1 MYRLSIFSKVKK
13 NEYAKNSTI
22 LMTGTVIS
30 MILKA
35 ITAIVLSNYLGDA
48 LLGVSGIYTASYSIL
63 LIVATGRY
71 ELSIMLPKDDNDG
84 FMLMILSS
92 GLSFVFSALMMILL
106 SIFSAIFSFS
116 LGWIWFLPIT
126 LAVLGTYFSIN
137 YWLNRKKQYKKLAV
151 NRILQGILYFGFCFL
166 FYFIEFTKE
175 YSLILGYI
183 FSQAT
188 VLIILIIYA
197 ICDYKKYNI
206 KVKFSRIKELA
217 IKNIDFPR
225 ISVASGVV
233 NNLATRLPVFLLQY
247 FCGIK
252 VVGQYTL
259 MEQVFAAPIAIISES
274 IRDVFRQ
281 KASKDYAEDNE
292 CYNTYYKTFKTL
304 AISAIA
310 PFLLI
315 MIGAKPIISLVFSD
329 EFNMAAIFIIIMA
342 PFYYVK
348 FIVSPLTFMS
358 YIANKQ
364 GFDMKWQMLF
374 CISSA
379 SAFMIGY
386 FVSHNPYI
394 MMALYGVALGI
405 MYVINFY
412 YTRRFAK
419 GEL

>member
-22 LMTGTVIS
+22 LITGTVIS

-35 ITAIVLSNYLGDA
+35 ITAIVLSKYLGDA

-71 ELSIMLPKDDNDG
+71 ELSIMLPKEDDDG
-84 FMLMILSS
+84 FMLMLLSS

-116 LGWIWFLPIT
+116 LGWVWFLPIT
-126 LAVLGTYFSIN
+126 LAILGTYYSVN
-137 YWLNRKKQYKKLAV
+137 YWLNRKKQYKKMAV
-151 NRILQGILYFGFCFL
+151 NRIFQGILYFGFCFL

-188 VLIILIIYA
+188 VLIILVIYA

-217 IKNIDFPR
+217 FENIDFPR

-233 NNLATRLPVFLLQY
+233 NNLTVKLPVFLLKY
-247 FCGIK
+247 FCGLD

-259 MEQVFAAPIAIISES
+259 MEQVFAAPMTIISES

-292 CYNTYYKTFKTL
+292 CYNTYHKTFKTL

-315 MIGAKPIISLVFSD
+315 MIGAKPIISLAFSNK
-329 EFNMAAIFIIIMA
+329 FNMAAIFIIIMA

-364 GFDMKWQMLF
+364 GFDMKWQTLF
-374 CISSA
+374 CFSSA

-386 FVSHNPYI
+386 FVSHNPYV

-405 MYVINFY
+405 MYAINFY
-412 YTRRFAK
+412 YTRKFAK